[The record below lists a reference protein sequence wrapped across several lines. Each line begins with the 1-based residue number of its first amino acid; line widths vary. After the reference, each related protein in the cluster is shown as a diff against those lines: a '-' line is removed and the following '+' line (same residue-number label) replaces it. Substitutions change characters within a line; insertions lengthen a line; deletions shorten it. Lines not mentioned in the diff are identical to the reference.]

1 MSPLLPRSIAG
12 RMTLVLTV
20 GMLILTAAVSI
31 TVLFSGPGRE
41 SHINRVVTLA
51 AVADSLPPVAR
62 AALFDAALEAGLVL
76 RVLNQAEA
84 APPLSPDWFTERVR
98 GQLAQELGP
107 RAIRVLEVGH
117 PESSDTGW
125 PRRLWSSHGPTVAR
139 LELREGTRL
148 EVHTHAPW
156 SPGLLVAHIGLPV
169 LVVGVGLTVLASL
182 VARRVT
188 RPLRDLAAAAARLG
202 ADVRL
207 TPPLGDRGP
216 IEVLEAAR
224 AFNEMHQQIRG
235 LLEERTHMLG
245 ALSHDLRTPLTRLR
259 LRAELVPDADEQAK
273 MVRDLDDMEAM
284 IHASLAF
291 ARDELCEEPPAA
303 VDVGGV
309 LAKIRD
315 ELTEDGQRVELH
327 GPGTA
332 LAVGQTLALKRALR
346 NLVENAVTYGGQADI
361 AVRATPTD
369 IVITIDDTG
378 PGLPEEE
385 LERVFAPFYR
395 VERSRNRATGG
406 VGLGLTVAR
415 MVIQRQGGSIALANR
430 AEGGLRQTVILP
442 SA

>member
-1 MSPLLPRSIAG
+1 
-12 RMTLVLTV
+12 
-20 GMLILTAAVSI
+20 
-31 TVLFSGPGRE
+31 
-41 SHINRVVTLA
+41 
-51 AVADSLPPVAR
+51 
-62 AALFDAALEAGLVL
+62 
-76 RVLNQAEA
+76 
-84 APPLSPDWFTERVR
+84 
-98 GQLAQELGP
+98 
-107 RAIRVLEVGH
+107 
-117 PESSDTGW
+117 
-125 PRRLWSSHGPTVAR
+125 
-139 LELREGTRL
+139 
-148 EVHTHAPW
+148 
-156 SPGLLVAHIGLPV
+156 
-169 LVVGVGLTVLASL
+169 
-182 VARRVT
+182 
-188 RPLRDLAAAAARLG
+188 
-202 ADVRL
+202 
-207 TPPLGDRGP
+207 
-216 IEVLEAAR
+216 
-224 AFNEMHQQIRG
+224 
-235 LLEERTHMLG
+235 
-245 ALSHDLRTPLTRLR
+245 
-259 LRAELVPDADEQAK
+259 
-273 MVRDLDDMEAM
+273 MEAM

-332 LAVGQTLALKRALR
+332 LAVGQTLSLKRALR